1 LNRLGRG
8 LDHVG
13 GGHPKKMEA
22 SSSAERIR
30 QAQRQLISARN
41 SSSSNLNLKQLKAQ
55 HGSAQIKKYGG
66 LKSQDGKNFQQADT
80 MPNDS
85 QNNTLQS
92 NTFDHSIQHE
102 SKGELE
108 HDASPSLFGPAV
120 SKAAGGQH
128 SEHNASPGFNNFLY
142 QFATRTKLDDRGSD
156 VMRNR
161 KSPY

>member
-1 LNRLGRG
+1 
-8 LDHVG
+8 
-13 GGHPKKMEA
+13 
-22 SSSAERIR
+22 
-30 QAQRQLISARN
+30 
-41 SSSSNLNLKQLKAQ
+41 
-55 HGSAQIKKYGG
+55 
-66 LKSQDGKNFQQADT
+66 

-102 SKGELE
+102 SKGELK

-161 KSPY
+161 KSPYQTKAFRQKNLRSERNVGSNVVVDDQLTLQACLK